1 MSLLL
6 FPRGGFLQFG
16 VTLGDPTANVRKVAD
31 MLQGL
36 APPADTLLLLPE
48 LWATGFDYAHA
59 ASLADQTPAVL
70 QAMTG
75 LAARY
80 GVHFAGSLL
89 EKEVKTEEE
98 SLLYNTL
105 YLLGPAGVVGAYR
118 KQHLFGL
125 WQEDRFFAA
134 GDCSGPITTDYG
146 QVAGLVCYDLRFPE
160 AARRQA
166 FAGARLLMVSAQWPR
181 VRLDHWRILLQARAI
196 ENQAFIVAGN
206 GCGASG
212 PHELAGHSMIVGP
225 DGRVL
230 VEAGEGEEARVV
242 ELPAGDLDR
251 IRSRFCSVGERP
263 YHRNDREKVVSLEQL
278 MSRLGAIRRQ
288 GSKVA
293 FTNGCFDILHS
304 GHAAYL
310 EQARKSAD
318 CLVVGLN
325 SDASVRALK
334 GEGRPVN
341 READRARLL
350 AALGCVDFVVLFGEE
365 TPLNLIKAILPDVL
379 VKGADWP
386 EDRIVGAAEVKN
398 RGGRVVRVGFEHD
411 LSTSKVI
418 AAIQTGQGK

>member
-1 MSLLL
+1 MSFLL
-6 FPRGGFLQFG
+6 FPRAGFLQFA
-16 VTLGDPTANVRKVAD
+16 VTLGDPAVNVRKAAD
-31 MLQGL
+31 MLREL
-36 APPADTLLLLPE
+36 APPAATLLLLPE
-48 LWATGFDYAHA
+48 LWATGFDYGHA
-59 ASLADQTPAVL
+59 GSLADQTPAVL
-70 QAMTG
+70 NEVTG

-80 GVHFAGSLL
+80 GVHLAGSLL
-89 EKEVKTEEE
+89 EKEVGTEGEV
-98 SLLYNTL
+98 LLYNSL
-105 YLLGPAGVVGAYR
+105 FLIGPAGVVGAYR
-118 KQHLFGL
+118 KQHLFGP

-134 GDCSGPITTDYG
+134 NGCTGPITTDYG

-206 GCGASG
+206 GCGTSG

-230 VEAGEGEEARVV
+230 VEAGEGEEARVA

-251 IRSRFCSVGERP
+251 VRSRFCSVGERP
-263 YHRNDREKVVSLEQL
+263 YCTSDREKVVSLEQL
-278 MSRLGAIRRQ
+278 TKELAPIRRQ

-304 GHAAYL
+304 GHVAYL

-341 READRARLL
+341 READRARVL

-365 TPLNLIKAILPDVL
+365 TPLDLIRAILPDVL
-379 VKGADWP
+379 VKGADWS
-386 EDRIVGAAEVKN
+386 EDQIVGGSEVKAA
-398 RGGRVVRVGFEHD
+398 GGRVVRIAFEHD
-411 LSTSKVI
+411 ISTTRIISR
-418 AAIQTGQGK
+418 ATNRG